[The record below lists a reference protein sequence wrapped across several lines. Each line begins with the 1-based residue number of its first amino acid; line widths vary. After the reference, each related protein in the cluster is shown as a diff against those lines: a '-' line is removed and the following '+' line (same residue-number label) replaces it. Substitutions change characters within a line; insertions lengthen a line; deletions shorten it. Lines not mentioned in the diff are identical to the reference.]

1 MRFLTPS
8 LLLLAACAGGGGD
21 PTDELLTDSAAD
33 CDYPQAAEPMALNQP
48 LAAYSWAQSLR
59 ADGATVALDLATA
72 FCNSDTSYD
81 WSPHDYML
89 FVSVPAW

>member
-1 MRFLTPS
+1 MR
-8 LLLLAACAGGGGD
+8 LLLPILLIACSGGA
-21 PTDELLTDSAAD
+21 DSESDTAVVG
-33 CDYPQAAEPMALNQP
+33 CTYPDASEPMALNETLP
-48 LAAYSWAQSLR
+48 AYSWAQALL
-59 ADGATVALDLATA
+59 ADGRTLPLDLADA

>member
-1 MRFLTPS
+1 MRWLLP
-8 LLLLAACAGGGGD
+8 LLLVACSGGD
-21 PTDELLTDSAAD
+21 TETDVPLDGPA
-33 CDYPQAAEPMALNQP
+33 CDYPVAAEPMTLNEP
-48 LAAYSWAQSLR
+48 LAAYSWSQALL
-59 ADGATVALDLATA
+59 ADGRTLPLDLTSA